1 MEQNP
6 IEAIKARLDI
16 VDVVGSYIKLQK
28 AGMNYRAVCPFHSE
42 KKPSF
47 FVSPA
52 KQIFKCFGCFPAKSL
67 IKTEKGFHAIEDI
80 QVGQEVLTHK
90 GRFMPV
96 IRSLWRPYD
105 GEVIDIKVRKSNKIT
120 SLTADHQVYV
130 IKTKDCIH
138 KSRPKRICQWR
149 CNKIY
154 CPRFYLNY
162 KIEKISAS
170 KLERNDYLLYP
181 VNKEIRNIEFIDLNK
196 YYNRK
201 VGNSGPKIGEIPV
214 KIKINDKFLKLLGY
228 YIAEGSNNRAY
239 IRFSLG
245 PKELS
250 FAKEIQKLI
259 KDVFKIKTGIHKRTG
274 NKTGIEVSACN
285 AKLSNVFENLCG
297 KYAENKHIP
306 FELQYLPPEKQRV
319 ILDAIFKGDGH
330 IDKAKISKK
339 SQSAKIITTIS
350 LVLSEQL
357 EDILLRLGIT
367 PSIYGEEKKIDKNGV
382 HHKKCFRIRWQENY
396 KNHFSDFYK
405 DPKDRVLYW
414 LLPIKEI
421 KKRQF
426 KGNVYNLTVAK
437 DHSYTTTDF
446 VVGNCGKFGDIFK
459 FVMDI
464 EGVEFGD
471 ALRILA
477 KRAGVELKRQNPKL
491 KTERKR
497 LYEIVELGC
506 EFFEKQ
512 LHSSKAGIE
521 SKKYLLDRGITEE
534 SIKKW
539 RLGYSPNP
547 QKGKWEI
554 LTDFLISK
562 GYERKE
568 IINTGL
574 AIKKES
580 TGPTQSY
587 DRFRGRIMFPI
598 FDLNSQVIGFGGRI
612 TKEKEDKEIAK
623 YINTPNTLLYN
634 KSFVLYGL
642 NPGRMHIRKKDFCIL
657 VEGYTDV
664 ILSHQAGFQ
673 NTVATSGTALTFFQ
687 LKILKRYSQN
697 LITAFDMDIAGD
709 SATRRGIDLAQEQ
722 DFQIKVITMPAGKD
736 PADIVSKSPKEWQKL
751 IDSAKSILDFYFD
764 SAFQKFDKDSPEGKR
779 GISKALLSAIVKIP
793 SKILQSHWTQKLAKG
808 LKVSEESVIQ
818 ELKKVFQRDGRDYTG
833 IRPSEE
839 KEISKE
845 IKREKTRKQAIEEK
859 LLSLISKSPD
869 KLKLLN
875 ETHISLFSPRCQEAL
890 KCLKTKKIELS
901 PDMKEFLDVL
911 SLRAEIEEESV
922 PEKEFQ
928 ICLNE
933 LITLCTKDKLEEIS
947 KNIQNAEENN
957 DKKKIKELT
966 EEFNKVIKDL
976 NKK

>member
-1 MEQNP
+1 MFNSP
-6 IEAIKARLDI
+6 IDEIKGRLDI
-16 VDVVGSYIKLQK
+16 VDVISSYIKLQK
-28 AGMNYRAVCPFHSE
+28 AGMNYRALCPFHSE

-47 FVSPA
+47 FVSPS
-52 KQIFKCFGCFPAKSL
+52 KQIFKCFG
-67 IKTEKGFHAIEDI
+67 
-80 QVGQEVLTHK
+80 
-90 GRFMPV
+90 
-96 IRSLWRPYD
+96 
-105 GEVIDIKVRKSNKIT
+105 
-120 SLTADHQVYV
+120 
-130 IKTKDCIH
+130 
-138 KSRPKRICQWR
+138 
-149 CNKIY
+149 
-154 CPRFYLNY
+154 
-162 KIEKISAS
+162 
-170 KLERNDYLLYP
+170 
-181 VNKEIRNIEFIDLNK
+181 
-196 YYNRK
+196 
-201 VGNSGPKIGEIPV
+201 
-214 KIKINDKFLKLLGY
+214 
-228 YIAEGSNNRAY
+228 
-239 IRFSLG
+239 
-245 PKELS
+245 
-250 FAKEIQKLI
+250 
-259 KDVFKIKTGIHKRTG
+259 
-274 NKTGIEVSACN
+274 
-285 AKLSNVFENLCG
+285 
-297 KYAENKHIP
+297 
-306 FELQYLPPEKQRV
+306 
-319 ILDAIFKGDGH
+319 
-330 IDKAKISKK
+330 
-339 SQSAKIITTIS
+339 
-350 LVLSEQL
+350 
-357 EDILLRLGIT
+357 
-367 PSIYGEEKKIDKNGV
+367 
-382 HHKKCFRIRWQENY
+382 
-396 KNHFSDFYK
+396 
-405 DPKDRVLYW
+405 
-414 LLPIKEI
+414 
-421 KKRQF
+421 
-426 KGNVYNLTVAK
+426 
-437 DHSYTTTDF
+437 
-446 VVGNCGKFGDIFK
+446 CGKFGDIFK
-459 FVMDI
+459 FVMEI

-512 LHSSKAGIE
+512 LHSSKAGLE

-574 AIKKES
+574 AIKKEL

-598 FDLNSQVIGFGGRI
+598 FDLNSQVIGFGGRVI
-612 TKEKEDKEIAK
+612 KEKEDKEVAK

-642 NPGRMHIRKKDFCIL
+642 NPGRMDIRKKDFCIL

-764 SAFQKFDKDSPEGKR
+764 SAFQKFDKDSPEGKK

-818 ELKKVFQRDGRDYTG
+818 ELKKVFQRDGRDYTE
-833 IRPSEE
+833 IRSSEE

-859 LLSLISKSPD
+859 ILSLISKSPD

-890 KCLKTKKIELS
+890 KCLKTKRIELS

>member
-1 MEQNP
+1 MFNSP
-6 IEAIKARLDI
+6 IDEIKGRLDI
-16 VDVVGSYIKLQK
+16 VDVISSYIKLQK
-28 AGMNYRAVCPFHSE
+28 AGMNYRALCPFHSE

-47 FVSPA
+47 FVSPS
-52 KQIFKCFGCFPAKSL
+52 KQIFKCFG
-67 IKTEKGFHAIEDI
+67 
-80 QVGQEVLTHK
+80 
-90 GRFMPV
+90 
-96 IRSLWRPYD
+96 
-105 GEVIDIKVRKSNKIT
+105 
-120 SLTADHQVYV
+120 
-130 IKTKDCIH
+130 
-138 KSRPKRICQWR
+138 
-149 CNKIY
+149 
-154 CPRFYLNY
+154 
-162 KIEKISAS
+162 
-170 KLERNDYLLYP
+170 
-181 VNKEIRNIEFIDLNK
+181 
-196 YYNRK
+196 
-201 VGNSGPKIGEIPV
+201 
-214 KIKINDKFLKLLGY
+214 
-228 YIAEGSNNRAY
+228 
-239 IRFSLG
+239 
-245 PKELS
+245 
-250 FAKEIQKLI
+250 
-259 KDVFKIKTGIHKRTG
+259 
-274 NKTGIEVSACN
+274 
-285 AKLSNVFENLCG
+285 
-297 KYAENKHIP
+297 
-306 FELQYLPPEKQRV
+306 
-319 ILDAIFKGDGH
+319 
-330 IDKAKISKK
+330 
-339 SQSAKIITTIS
+339 
-350 LVLSEQL
+350 
-357 EDILLRLGIT
+357 
-367 PSIYGEEKKIDKNGV
+367 
-382 HHKKCFRIRWQENY
+382 
-396 KNHFSDFYK
+396 
-405 DPKDRVLYW
+405 
-414 LLPIKEI
+414 
-421 KKRQF
+421 
-426 KGNVYNLTVAK
+426 
-437 DHSYTTTDF
+437 
-446 VVGNCGKFGDIFK
+446 CGKFGDIFK
-459 FVMDI
+459 FVMEI

-512 LHSSKAGIE
+512 LHSSKAGLE

-574 AIKKES
+574 AIKKEL

-598 FDLNSQVIGFGGRI
+598 FDLNSQVIGFGGRVI
-612 TKEKEDKEIAK
+612 KEKEDKEVAK

-642 NPGRMHIRKKDFCIL
+642 NPGRMDIRKKDFCIL

-764 SAFQKFDKDSPEGKR
+764 SAFQKFDKDSPEGKK

-818 ELKKVFQRDGRDYTG
+818 ELKKVFQRDGRDYTE
-833 IRPSEE
+833 IRSSEE

-859 LLSLISKSPD
+859 ILSLISKSPD

-890 KCLKTKKIELS
+890 KCLKTKRIELS

-933 LITLCTKDKLEEIS
+933 LITLSTKDKLEEIS
-947 KNIQNAEENN
+947 KSIQNAEENN

>member
-1 MEQNP
+1 MFNSP
-6 IEAIKARLDI
+6 IDEIKGRLDI
-16 VDVVGSYIKLQK
+16 VDVISSYIKLQK
-28 AGMNYRAVCPFHSE
+28 AGMNYRALCPFHSE

-47 FVSPA
+47 FVSPS
-52 KQIFKCFGCFPAKSL
+52 KQIFKCFG
-67 IKTEKGFHAIEDI
+67 
-80 QVGQEVLTHK
+80 
-90 GRFMPV
+90 
-96 IRSLWRPYD
+96 
-105 GEVIDIKVRKSNKIT
+105 
-120 SLTADHQVYV
+120 
-130 IKTKDCIH
+130 
-138 KSRPKRICQWR
+138 
-149 CNKIY
+149 
-154 CPRFYLNY
+154 
-162 KIEKISAS
+162 
-170 KLERNDYLLYP
+170 
-181 VNKEIRNIEFIDLNK
+181 
-196 YYNRK
+196 
-201 VGNSGPKIGEIPV
+201 
-214 KIKINDKFLKLLGY
+214 
-228 YIAEGSNNRAY
+228 
-239 IRFSLG
+239 
-245 PKELS
+245 
-250 FAKEIQKLI
+250 
-259 KDVFKIKTGIHKRTG
+259 
-274 NKTGIEVSACN
+274 
-285 AKLSNVFENLCG
+285 
-297 KYAENKHIP
+297 
-306 FELQYLPPEKQRV
+306 
-319 ILDAIFKGDGH
+319 
-330 IDKAKISKK
+330 
-339 SQSAKIITTIS
+339 
-350 LVLSEQL
+350 
-357 EDILLRLGIT
+357 
-367 PSIYGEEKKIDKNGV
+367 
-382 HHKKCFRIRWQENY
+382 
-396 KNHFSDFYK
+396 
-405 DPKDRVLYW
+405 
-414 LLPIKEI
+414 
-421 KKRQF
+421 
-426 KGNVYNLTVAK
+426 
-437 DHSYTTTDF
+437 
-446 VVGNCGKFGDIFK
+446 CGKFGDIFK
-459 FVMDI
+459 FVMEI

-512 LHSSKAGIE
+512 LHSSKAGLE

-574 AIKKES
+574 AIKKEL

-612 TKEKEDKEIAK
+612 TKEKEDKEVAK

-642 NPGRMHIRKKDFCIL
+642 NPGRLDIRKKDFCIL

-673 NTVATSGTALTFFQ
+673 NTVATSGTALTSFQ

-764 SAFQKFDKDSPEGKR
+764 SAFLEFDKDSPEGKR
-779 GISKALLSAIVKIP
+779 GISKALLSIISKIP
-793 SKILQSHWTQKLAKG
+793 SKILQSHWTQKLSRG

-818 ELKKVFQRDGRDYTG
+818 ELKKVFQRDGRDYTRT
-833 IRPSEE
+833 RPSQEQ
-839 KEISKE
+839 EISKE
-845 IKREKTRKQAIEEK
+845 IKREKTRKQVIEEK
-859 LLSLISKSPD
+859 ILSLISKSPA

-875 ETHISLFSPRCQEAL
+875 ETHISLFSPRCKEAL
-890 KCLKTKKIELS
+890 KCLETKKTELS

-933 LITLCTKDKLEEIS
+933 LITLSTKDKLEEIS
-947 KNIQNAEENN
+947 KSIQNAEENN

-966 EEFNKVIKDL
+966 EEFNKVIKGL

>member
-1 MEQNP
+1 MFNSP
-6 IEAIKARLDI
+6 IDEIKGRLDI
-16 VDVVGSYIKLQK
+16 VDVIGSYIKLQK

-47 FVSPA
+47 FVSPS
-52 KQIFKCFGCFPAKSL
+52 KQIFKCFG
-67 IKTEKGFHAIEDI
+67 
-80 QVGQEVLTHK
+80 
-90 GRFMPV
+90 
-96 IRSLWRPYD
+96 
-105 GEVIDIKVRKSNKIT
+105 
-120 SLTADHQVYV
+120 
-130 IKTKDCIH
+130 
-138 KSRPKRICQWR
+138 
-149 CNKIY
+149 
-154 CPRFYLNY
+154 
-162 KIEKISAS
+162 
-170 KLERNDYLLYP
+170 
-181 VNKEIRNIEFIDLNK
+181 
-196 YYNRK
+196 
-201 VGNSGPKIGEIPV
+201 
-214 KIKINDKFLKLLGY
+214 
-228 YIAEGSNNRAY
+228 
-239 IRFSLG
+239 
-245 PKELS
+245 
-250 FAKEIQKLI
+250 
-259 KDVFKIKTGIHKRTG
+259 
-274 NKTGIEVSACN
+274 
-285 AKLSNVFENLCG
+285 
-297 KYAENKHIP
+297 
-306 FELQYLPPEKQRV
+306 
-319 ILDAIFKGDGH
+319 
-330 IDKAKISKK
+330 
-339 SQSAKIITTIS
+339 
-350 LVLSEQL
+350 
-357 EDILLRLGIT
+357 
-367 PSIYGEEKKIDKNGV
+367 
-382 HHKKCFRIRWQENY
+382 
-396 KNHFSDFYK
+396 
-405 DPKDRVLYW
+405 
-414 LLPIKEI
+414 
-421 KKRQF
+421 
-426 KGNVYNLTVAK
+426 
-437 DHSYTTTDF
+437 
-446 VVGNCGKFGDIFK
+446 CGKFGDIFK
-459 FVMDI
+459 FVMEI

-477 KRAGVELKRQNPKL
+477 KRAGVELQRQNPKL

-497 LYEIVELGC
+497 LYEIMELGC

-512 LHSSKAGIE
+512 LNNSKAGLE
-521 SKKYLLDRGITEE
+521 SKKYLLNRGITEK

-539 RLGYSPNP
+539 RVGYSPNP
-547 QKGKWEI
+547 QKGKWEV

-562 GYERKE
+562 GYGRKE

-574 AIKKES
+574 AIKKEL

-612 TKEKEDKEIAK
+612 TKEKEDKEVAK

-642 NPGRMHIRKKDFCIL
+642 NPGRLDIRKKDFCIL

-673 NTVATSGTALTFFQ
+673 NTVATSGTALTSFQ

-764 SAFQKFDKDSPEGKR
+764 SAFLEFDKDSPEGKR
-779 GISKALLSAIVKIP
+779 GISKALLSIISKIP
-793 SKILQSHWTQKLAKG
+793 SKILQSHWTQKLSRG

-818 ELKKVFQRDGRDYTG
+818 ELKKVFQRDGRDYTRT
-833 IRPSEE
+833 RPSQEQ
-839 KEISKE
+839 EISKE
-845 IKREKTRKQAIEEK
+845 IKREKTRKQVIEEK
-859 LLSLISKSPD
+859 ILSLISKSPA

-875 ETHISLFSPRCQEAL
+875 ETHISLFSPRCKEAL
-890 KCLKTKKIELS
+890 KCLETKKTELS

-933 LITLCTKDKLEEIS
+933 LITLSIKDKLEEIS
-947 KNIQNAEENN
+947 KNIQSAEENN

>member
-1 MEQNP
+1 MDQNP
-6 IEAIKARLDI
+6 IETIKAKLDI

-52 KQIFKCFGCFPAKSL
+52 RQIWHCFGCS
-67 IKTEKGFHAIEDI
+67 KG
-80 QVGQEVLTHK
+80 G
-90 GRFMPV
+90 
-96 IRSLWRPYD
+96 
-105 GEVIDIKVRKSNKIT
+105 
-120 SLTADHQVYV
+120 
-130 IKTKDCIH
+130 
-138 KSRPKRICQWR
+138 
-149 CNKIY
+149 
-154 CPRFYLNY
+154 
-162 KIEKISAS
+162 
-170 KLERNDYLLYP
+170 
-181 VNKEIRNIEFIDLNK
+181 
-196 YYNRK
+196 
-201 VGNSGPKIGEIPV
+201 
-214 KIKINDKFLKLLGY
+214 
-228 YIAEGSNNRAY
+228 
-239 IRFSLG
+239 
-245 PKELS
+245 
-250 FAKEIQKLI
+250 
-259 KDVFKIKTGIHKRTG
+259 DVF
-274 NKTGIEVSACN
+274 A
-285 AKLSNVFENLCG
+285 
-297 KYAENKHIP
+297 
-306 FELQYLPPEKQRV
+306 
-319 ILDAIFKGDGH
+319 
-330 IDKAKISKK
+330 
-339 SQSAKIITTIS
+339 
-350 LVLSEQL
+350 
-357 EDILLRLGIT
+357 
-367 PSIYGEEKKIDKNGV
+367 
-382 HHKKCFRIRWQENY
+382 
-396 KNHFSDFYK
+396 
-405 DPKDRVLYW
+405 
-414 LLPIKEI
+414 
-421 KKRQF
+421 
-426 KGNVYNLTVAK
+426 
-437 DHSYTTTDF
+437 F
-446 VVGNCGKFGDIFK
+446 VRE
-459 FVMDI
+459 I

-477 KRAGVELKRQNPKL
+477 KRAGVELKRQNPEL

-497 LYEIVELGC
+497 LYEIIELGC

-512 LHSSKAGIE
+512 LNNSKAGLE
-521 SKKYLLDRGITEE
+521 SKKYLLDRGITEK

-547 QKGKWEI
+547 QKGKWEV

-580 TGPTQSY
+580 TEPTQSY

-612 TKEKEDKEIAK
+612 TKEKEDKEVAK

-642 NPGRMHIRKKDFCIL
+642 NPGRVEIRKKDFCIL

-673 NTVATSGTALTFFQ
+673 NTVATSGTALTPFQ

-736 PADIVSKSPKEWQKL
+736 PADIVSKSSKEWQKL

-764 SAFQKFDKDSPEGKR
+764 SAFLEFDKDSPEGKR

-859 LLSLISKSPD
+859 ILSLISKSPD

-890 KCLKTKKIELS
+890 KCLKTKKAELS
-901 PDMKEFLDVL
+901 PDIKEFLDVL

>member
-1 MEQNP
+1 MFNSP
-6 IEAIKARLDI
+6 IDEIKGRLDI
-16 VDVVGSYIKLQK
+16 VDVISSYIKLQK
-28 AGMNYRAVCPFHSE
+28 AGMNYRALCPFHSE

-47 FVSPA
+47 FVSPS
-52 KQIFKCFGCFPAKSL
+52 KQIFKCFG
-67 IKTEKGFHAIEDI
+67 
-80 QVGQEVLTHK
+80 
-90 GRFMPV
+90 
-96 IRSLWRPYD
+96 
-105 GEVIDIKVRKSNKIT
+105 
-120 SLTADHQVYV
+120 
-130 IKTKDCIH
+130 
-138 KSRPKRICQWR
+138 
-149 CNKIY
+149 
-154 CPRFYLNY
+154 
-162 KIEKISAS
+162 
-170 KLERNDYLLYP
+170 
-181 VNKEIRNIEFIDLNK
+181 
-196 YYNRK
+196 
-201 VGNSGPKIGEIPV
+201 
-214 KIKINDKFLKLLGY
+214 
-228 YIAEGSNNRAY
+228 
-239 IRFSLG
+239 
-245 PKELS
+245 
-250 FAKEIQKLI
+250 
-259 KDVFKIKTGIHKRTG
+259 
-274 NKTGIEVSACN
+274 
-285 AKLSNVFENLCG
+285 
-297 KYAENKHIP
+297 
-306 FELQYLPPEKQRV
+306 
-319 ILDAIFKGDGH
+319 
-330 IDKAKISKK
+330 
-339 SQSAKIITTIS
+339 
-350 LVLSEQL
+350 
-357 EDILLRLGIT
+357 
-367 PSIYGEEKKIDKNGV
+367 
-382 HHKKCFRIRWQENY
+382 
-396 KNHFSDFYK
+396 
-405 DPKDRVLYW
+405 
-414 LLPIKEI
+414 
-421 KKRQF
+421 
-426 KGNVYNLTVAK
+426 
-437 DHSYTTTDF
+437 
-446 VVGNCGKFGDIFK
+446 CGKFGDIFK
-459 FVMDI
+459 FVMEI

-512 LHSSKAGIE
+512 LHSSKAGLE

-574 AIKKES
+574 AIKKEL

-598 FDLNSQVIGFGGRI
+598 FDLNSQVIGFGGRVI
-612 TKEKEDKEIAK
+612 KEKEDKEVAK

-642 NPGRMHIRKKDFCIL
+642 NPGRMDIRKKDFCIL

-764 SAFQKFDKDSPEGKR
+764 SAFQKFDKDSPEGKK

-818 ELKKVFQRDGRDYTG
+818 ELKKVFQRDGRDYTE
-833 IRPSEE
+833 IRSSEE

-859 LLSLISKSPD
+859 ILSLISKSPD

-890 KCLKTKKIELS
+890 KCLKTKKAELS
-901 PDMKEFLDVL
+901 PDIKEFLDVL

>member
-6 IEAIKARLDI
+6 IETIKAKLDI
-16 VDVVGSYIKLQK
+16 VDVIGSYIKLQK

-47 FVSPA
+47 FVSPS
-52 KQIFKCFGCFPAKSL
+52 KQIFKCFG
-67 IKTEKGFHAIEDI
+67 
-80 QVGQEVLTHK
+80 
-90 GRFMPV
+90 
-96 IRSLWRPYD
+96 
-105 GEVIDIKVRKSNKIT
+105 
-120 SLTADHQVYV
+120 
-130 IKTKDCIH
+130 
-138 KSRPKRICQWR
+138 
-149 CNKIY
+149 
-154 CPRFYLNY
+154 
-162 KIEKISAS
+162 
-170 KLERNDYLLYP
+170 
-181 VNKEIRNIEFIDLNK
+181 
-196 YYNRK
+196 
-201 VGNSGPKIGEIPV
+201 
-214 KIKINDKFLKLLGY
+214 
-228 YIAEGSNNRAY
+228 
-239 IRFSLG
+239 
-245 PKELS
+245 
-250 FAKEIQKLI
+250 
-259 KDVFKIKTGIHKRTG
+259 
-274 NKTGIEVSACN
+274 
-285 AKLSNVFENLCG
+285 
-297 KYAENKHIP
+297 
-306 FELQYLPPEKQRV
+306 
-319 ILDAIFKGDGH
+319 
-330 IDKAKISKK
+330 
-339 SQSAKIITTIS
+339 
-350 LVLSEQL
+350 
-357 EDILLRLGIT
+357 
-367 PSIYGEEKKIDKNGV
+367 
-382 HHKKCFRIRWQENY
+382 
-396 KNHFSDFYK
+396 
-405 DPKDRVLYW
+405 
-414 LLPIKEI
+414 
-421 KKRQF
+421 
-426 KGNVYNLTVAK
+426 
-437 DHSYTTTDF
+437 
-446 VVGNCGKFGDIFK
+446 CGKFGDIFK
-459 FVMDI
+459 FVMEI

-477 KRAGVELKRQNPKL
+477 KRAGVELQRQNPEL

-497 LYEIVELGC
+497 LYEIIELGC

-512 LHSSKAGIE
+512 LNNSKAGME

-547 QKGKWEI
+547 QKGKWEV
-554 LTDFLISK
+554 LTNFLISK

-612 TKEKEDKEIAK
+612 TKEKEDKEVAK

-642 NPGRMHIRKKDFCIL
+642 NPGRVEIRKKDFCIL

-673 NTVATSGTALTFFQ
+673 NTVATSGTALTSFQ

-736 PADIVSKSPKEWQKL
+736 PADIVSKSSKEWQKL

-779 GISKALLSAIVKIP
+779 GISKTLLSTIVKIP

-818 ELKKVFQRDGRDYTG
+818 ELKKVFQKQGRDYEKTN
-833 IRPSEE
+833 PSEE
-839 KEISKE
+839 QEISKE
-845 IKREKTRKQAIEEK
+845 IKNEKTRKQAIEEK
-859 LLSLISKSPD
+859 ILSLISRSPN

-890 KCLKTKKIELS
+890 KCLKTKKVELS

-911 SLRAEIEEESV
+911 SLRTEIEEESV
-922 PEKEFQ
+922 SEKEFE

-947 KNIQNAEENN
+947 KNIQSAEENN

-966 EEFNKVIKDL
+966 EEFNKIAKDL

>member
-1 MEQNP
+1 MDQNP
-6 IEAIKARLDI
+6 IETIKAKLDI

-47 FVSPA
+47 FVSPTR
-52 KQIFKCFGCFPAKSL
+52 QIWHCFGCS
-67 IKTEKGFHAIEDI
+67 KG
-80 QVGQEVLTHK
+80 
-90 GRFMPV
+90 
-96 IRSLWRPYD
+96 
-105 GEVIDIKVRKSNKIT
+105 
-120 SLTADHQVYV
+120 
-130 IKTKDCIH
+130 
-138 KSRPKRICQWR
+138 
-149 CNKIY
+149 
-154 CPRFYLNY
+154 
-162 KIEKISAS
+162 
-170 KLERNDYLLYP
+170 
-181 VNKEIRNIEFIDLNK
+181 
-196 YYNRK
+196 
-201 VGNSGPKIGEIPV
+201 
-214 KIKINDKFLKLLGY
+214 
-228 YIAEGSNNRAY
+228 
-239 IRFSLG
+239 
-245 PKELS
+245 
-250 FAKEIQKLI
+250 
-259 KDVFKIKTGIHKRTG
+259 
-274 NKTGIEVSACN
+274 
-285 AKLSNVFENLCG
+285 
-297 KYAENKHIP
+297 
-306 FELQYLPPEKQRV
+306 
-319 ILDAIFKGDGH
+319 
-330 IDKAKISKK
+330 
-339 SQSAKIITTIS
+339 
-350 LVLSEQL
+350 
-357 EDILLRLGIT
+357 
-367 PSIYGEEKKIDKNGV
+367 
-382 HHKKCFRIRWQENY
+382 
-396 KNHFSDFYK
+396 
-405 DPKDRVLYW
+405 
-414 LLPIKEI
+414 
-421 KKRQF
+421 
-426 KGNVYNLTVAK
+426 
-437 DHSYTTTDF
+437 
-446 VVGNCGKFGDIFK
+446 GDIFA
-459 FVMDI
+459 FIREI

-477 KRAGVELKRQNPKL
+477 KRAGVELKRQNPEL

-497 LYEIVELGC
+497 LYEIIELGC

-512 LHSSKAGIE
+512 LNNSKAGLE
-521 SKKYLLDRGITEE
+521 SKKYLLDRGITEK

-547 QKGKWEI
+547 QKGKWEV

-580 TGPTQSY
+580 TEPTQSY

-612 TKEKEDKEIAK
+612 TKEKEDKEVAK

-642 NPGRMHIRKKDFCIL
+642 NPGRVEIRKKDFCIL

-673 NTVATSGTALTFFQ
+673 NTVATSGTALTPFQ

-764 SAFQKFDKDSPEGKR
+764 SAFQKFDKDSPEGKK

-818 ELKKVFQRDGRDYTG
+818 ELKKVFQRDGRDYTE
-833 IRPSEE
+833 IRSSEE

-859 LLSLISKSPD
+859 ILSLISKSPD

-875 ETHISLFSPRCQEAL
+875 ETHISLFSPKCQEAL
-890 KCLKTKKIELS
+890 KCLKTKRIELS
-901 PDMKEFLDVL
+901 PDIKEFLDVL